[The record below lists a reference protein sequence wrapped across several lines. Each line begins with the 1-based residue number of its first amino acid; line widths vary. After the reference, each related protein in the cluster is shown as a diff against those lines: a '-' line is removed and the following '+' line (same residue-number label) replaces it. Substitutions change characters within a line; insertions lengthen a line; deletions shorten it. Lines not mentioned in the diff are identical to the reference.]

1 MYRRPL
7 LITLL
12 TLFLT
17 GCYAGPGY
25 YESDVYTQ
33 PTTVVSGVLTRT
45 ITVITPPIIRSGAS
59 TWRRNRVTTPNL
71 AITLRHRVITR
82 HPPCRAITS
91 QDARRAMAGGMTAFV
106 AMAVLGVTTVSAETV
121 AIAAGMTTVVEAGAM
136 AAIMDRADAAMVVV
150 DIDSRNLRVD
160 YNANAVN

>member
-1 MYRRPL
+1 
-7 LITLL
+7 
-12 TLFLT
+12 
-17 GCYAGPGY
+17 
-25 YESDVYTQ
+25 
-33 PTTVVSGVLTRT
+33 
-45 ITVITPPIIRSGAS
+45 
-59 TWRRNRVTTPNL
+59 
-71 AITLRHRVITR
+71 
-82 HPPCRAITS
+82 
-91 QDARRAMAGGMTAFV
+91 MAGGMTAFV